1 MISVM
6 ERSAPRRAQRPRE
19 ATVRKREEI
28 LRAAM
33 ATFGTRGYKNG
44 SLAEIAEQVGMTHT
58 GVLHHFGSK
67 DQLLLEVLE
76 FRDRTDVE
84 HLQGQHIPGGLDL
97 FRHLVTT
104 ARVNAQRPGLVQTY
118 AVLSAESVTDDHP
131 AKDFFR
137 SRYVTLRAHVAEALR
152 EVCAADDP
160 PGDREV
166 DAAAAAILAVMD
178 GLQVQW
184 LLDPELVEL
193 PYSTAFAI
201 EAILSAAVQG
211 RRRSPLL
218 EF

>member
-1 MISVM
+1 M
-6 ERSAPRRAQRPRE
+6 ERSTPRRTHRPRE
-19 ATVRKREEI
+19 ATARKREDI

-33 ATFGTRGYKNG
+33 ATFGNRGYKNG
-44 SLAEIAEQVGMTHT
+44 SLVEIADQVGITHA

-84 HLQGQHIPGGLDL
+84 HLQGKHIPGGLDL

-104 ARVNAQRPGLVQTY
+104 ARRNADRAGLVQTY
-118 AVLSAESVTDDHP
+118 AVLSAEAVTDDHP
-131 AKDFFR
+131 AKEFFR
-137 SRYVTLRAHVAEALR
+137 SRYVTLRQEVGEALR

-160 PGDREV
+160 PEDRDV

-184 LLDPELVEL
+184 LLDPAEVEL
-193 PYSTAFAI
+193 PYASAFAI
-201 EAILSAAVQG
+201 EAILAAAGQG
-211 RRRSPLL
+211 RRRSRLL
-218 EF
+218 EY